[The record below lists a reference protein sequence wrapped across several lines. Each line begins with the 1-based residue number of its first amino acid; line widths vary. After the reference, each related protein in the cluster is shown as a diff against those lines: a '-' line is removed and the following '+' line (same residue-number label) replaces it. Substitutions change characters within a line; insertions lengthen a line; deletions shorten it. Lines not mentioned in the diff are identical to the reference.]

1 MKTVTSR
8 TRAPRQGKL
17 VYCPKCGAQ
26 AKFSSFNWSETACR
40 ECHAD
45 IKKLQWLLEDPKIEH
60 DRAFM
65 VLVNDRNWDDSI
77 YKFNEHLAVT
87 YGFFLD
93 WVDSSGS
100 RSVHVYRPF
109 KSDDPEAQMDLP
121 HWVFEEFQV
130 WFQQRH
136 GKTPEEAGMKLLRRM
151 EDPGMGIV
159 FPEDIEML
167 KKIIAMKENL
177 EPEGD

>member
-17 VYCPKCGAQ
+17 VYCPNCGVQ
-26 AKFSSFNWSETACR
+26 ARFVHFSWSAVICQQCETKV
-40 ECHAD
+40 E
-45 IKKLQWLLEDPKIEH
+45 KLEWLLEDPKIEH

-87 YGFFLD
+87 YGYFLD
-93 WVDSSGS
+93 WADSSGS

-109 KSDDPEAQMDLP
+109 KSDDPDEQIDLP
-121 HWVFEEFQV
+121 HWAFEEFQA

-136 GKTPEEAGMKLLRRM
+136 FKTPEEAGMKLLRRM
-151 EDPGMGIV
+151 EDPGPGII

-167 KKIIAMKENL
+167 KKIKAME
-177 EPEGD
+177 EDS